1 MHTIN
6 SVEKRMIMVNLQIVF
21 SMGVVLVSVG
31 RRILGGLSITD
42 VEDFSRGCKAVDW
55 IDCFQY
61 SFLPKKH
68 TFMHP
73 KKMPVM
79 QASELVFVFIRN
91 DVLKEILTKHLSL
104 G

>member
-1 MHTIN
+1 
-6 SVEKRMIMVNLQIVF
+6 MIMVNLQIVF
-21 SMGVVLVSVG
+21 SVGIVLVSIG
-31 RRILGGLSITD
+31 RRNLGGLSTD
-42 VEDFSRGCKAVDW
+42 VEDVSRGCKAVDW

-73 KKMPVM
+73 KKMPAM
-79 QASELVFVFIRN
+79 QANELGFVFIRN

>member
-1 MHTIN
+1 M
-6 SVEKRMIMVNLQIVF
+6 EKRMIMVNLQIVF
-21 SMGVVLVSVG
+21 SVGIVLVSSG
-31 RRILGGLSITD
+31 RRNLGGLSTD
-42 VEDFSRGCKAVDW
+42 VVYFSRGCKAVDW